1 MSRERTLGPVNREKW
16 LSRSRLASG
25 ARLCRVGVPSFF
37 ASGESYMKGGFSGAI
52 VAAAAALL
60 AYVLVLSVVR
70 SEEKADDAAV
80 ARTRKQVMMLDDLY
94 KTAIVLVTE
103 HYVDESSDLAAG
115 SAFQK
120 LFEAMRKK
128 GHHDVRLLDATGQP
142 YDDENL
148 PRDEFEKAAI
158 AALKAGKPTYEQ
170 VVNTNG
176 KRYLKIATPIPVVM
190 QKCTL

>member
-1 MSRERTLGPVNREKW
+1 MKRGFLGV
-16 LSRSRLASG
+16 
-25 ARLCRVGVPSFF
+25 VGVLGI
-37 ASGESYMKGGFSGAI
+37 AG
-52 VAAAAALL
+52 LL
-60 AYVLVLSVVR
+60 AATVVFVPAR
-70 SEEKADDAAV
+70 AADKTADDAAV

-103 HYVDESSDLAAG
+103 NYVDETSDLAAG

-142 YDDENL
+142 YNEKNL

-170 VVNTNG
+170 VVVTDG
-176 KRYLKIATPIPVVM
+176 KRYLKVATQIRVEM